1 MKIDSLLAIT
11 CWKSPT
17 ETREMWNTSK
27 VNNKDTRITP
37 MTAVYVFMS
46 SDIAL
51 ITLLLVFT
59 VTLLSTKNEKKLK
72 KFLCY

>member
-1 MKIDSLLAIT
+1 
-11 CWKSPT
+11 
-17 ETREMWNTSK
+17 
-27 VNNKDTRITP
+27 